1 MIKRMSSSSA
11 DTPAMATHRRR
22 RSAYAE
28 RANADGSEQ
37 RGLRPALIIQND
49 VGNQYAATTII
60 AAITSRIRIYP
71 VTVSLGKGEGGLRQP
86 SMVNLAKI
94 ITIDKSRLRRRLG
107 VLRADLLNRVN
118 AAIRVS
124 LDVGI

>member
-1 MIKRMSSSSA
+1 MVNFSPGR
-11 DTPAMATHRRR
+11 
-22 RSAYAE
+22 
-28 RANADGSEQ
+28 GSEQ

-86 SMVNLAKI
+86 SMVNLAQM